1 MTQAVTA
8 YPAGSSNGDVSPLTP
23 APTDLASPGWM
34 AFDAIGNIYVTNQV
48 GTITIYAAGTNGDI
62 APIAI
67 IAGSNTGL
75 ESPEGI
81 ALDSYGNIYVADDG
95 PSGNGPS
102 SVFVYPP
109 LAVSGT
115 GTLNETPIATI
126 SGLATGLSAPTGIA
140 LDSSRNI
147 YVADNFADSVF
158 VYPPL
163 GSSTGTL
170 NEAPIATI
178 SGLATGLS
186 APTGIALDLSGK
198 IYVADNSA
206 DSVFVYSVL
215 SPSCTSASPCAIS
228 VAPIATISGSSTGLA
243 DPYGI
248 AVDSSGNIYVAD
260 EGSNSVTLYEPLAS
274 LLIDLTAP
282 DVTPSA
288 AISTTMTTGLSNPQG
303 IALDYSG
310 NIYVADQGDRGCDG
324 TASVFVY
331 SALSPSCTSASPC
344 AISGSPTATISGDA
358 TGLCRPQG
366 IALDSSN
373 RIYVADDGGLA
384 NSYTPSVFLYPALG
398 SSTGPLNETPTATIS
413 GPLTEL
419 YEPLSIAITPTPVV
433 SVTSYVEFGNEPVGD
448 TATQILTVRNT
459 GNAPLSIASVS
470 SPTDSVNFAKTA
482 STCPASQL
490 APLAT
495 CTITVSFTPQTLD
508 IHSATLTIADNAGAD
523 TQTVALRGAGTNDMT
538 VSPASH
544 AFGSVKDGSMETQSI
559 TVHNYQ
565 TISVTLSESI
575 DVTAGGSNDFR
586 VAGGTCTGTLAAT
599 TACTLIVTFAPTTLS
614 AESAT
619 MTVTD
624 SHDTLG
630 PYNVSFSGTGAVTES
645 LSAKTLSFGGV
656 PQTGSK
662 TMSITLTN
670 DATGPITLSGTRIG
684 GANPSDFAVTG
695 GTCEAS
701 LAASSSCTYAVTFTP
716 KTETAESGT
725 LSIAVAQDP
734 NGGPPA
740 VALSGT
746 GTIPE
751 SVSPMTLS
759 FGKVAKTG
767 SKTMS
772 VTLTNKAHAD
782 GGSITLA
789 SPSLGGGT
797 YGSDFSV
804 TGGTCTTL
812 PSGSLSA
819 ASCTYAVTFTP
830 STEGAESGTLSIGV
844 SGDTLLSVSLNGT
857 GVTPLKVTPASL
869 ALGPVKGGKTSAAKT
884 VTVTNVGSA
893 TLTISKSVSGT
904 SDFKVTGGTCT
915 TLPSGSLAGGASCT
929 YTMTFT
935 PSIVGA
941 ESATLG
947 VSAVGDTASPHNVSL
962 RGTGEA

>member
-310 NIYVADQGDRGCDG
+310 NIYVADQ
-324 TASVFVY
+324 V
-331 SALSPSCTSASPC
+331 
-344 AISGSPTATISGDA
+344 
-358 TGLCRPQG
+358 
-366 IALDSSN
+366 
-373 RIYVADDGGLA
+373 
-384 NSYTPSVFLYPALG
+384 
-398 SSTGPLNETPTATIS
+398 
-413 GPLTEL
+413 
-419 YEPLSIAITPTPVV
+419 
-433 SVTSYVEFGNEPVGD
+433 
-448 TATQILTVRNT
+448 
-459 GNAPLSIASVS
+459 
-470 SPTDSVNFAKTA
+470 
-482 STCPASQL
+482 
-490 APLAT
+490 
-495 CTITVSFTPQTLD
+495 
-508 IHSATLTIADNAGAD
+508 
-523 TQTVALRGAGTNDMT
+523 
-538 VSPASH
+538 
-544 AFGSVKDGSMETQSI
+544 
-559 TVHNYQ
+559 
-565 TISVTLSESI
+565 
-575 DVTAGGSNDFR
+575 
-586 VAGGTCTGTLAAT
+586 
-599 TACTLIVTFAPTTLS
+599 
-614 AESAT
+614 
-619 MTVTD
+619 
-624 SHDTLG
+624 
-630 PYNVSFSGTGAVTES
+630 
-645 LSAKTLSFGGV
+645 
-656 PQTGSK
+656 
-662 TMSITLTN
+662 
-670 DATGPITLSGTRIG
+670 
-684 GANPSDFAVTG
+684 
-695 GTCEAS
+695 
-701 LAASSSCTYAVTFTP
+701 
-716 KTETAESGT
+716 
-725 LSIAVAQDP
+725 
-734 NGGPPA
+734 
-740 VALSGT
+740 
-746 GTIPE
+746 
-751 SVSPMTLS
+751 
-759 FGKVAKTG
+759 
-767 SKTMS
+767 
-772 VTLTNKAHAD
+772 
-782 GGSITLA
+782 
-789 SPSLGGGT
+789 
-797 YGSDFSV
+797 
-804 TGGTCTTL
+804 
-812 PSGSLSA
+812 
-819 ASCTYAVTFTP
+819 
-830 STEGAESGTLSIGV
+830 TEGAMAPPACLSI
-844 SGDTLLSVSLNGT
+844 
-857 GVTPLKVTPASL
+857 
-869 ALGPVKGGKTSAAKT
+869 
-884 VTVTNVGSA
+884 
-893 TLTISKSVSGT
+893 
-904 SDFKVTGGTCT
+904 
-915 TLPSGSLAGGASCT
+915 
-929 YTMTFT
+929 
-935 PSIVGA
+935 
-941 ESATLG
+941 
-947 VSAVGDTASPHNVSL
+947 
-962 RGTGEA
+962 RR